1 MRLTYKCISLIN
13 AEIYSYITKQ
23 KKKKK
28 TKEEIT
34 LPGLRIKF
42 AQNENVFY

>member
-1 MRLTYKCISLIN
+1 MRPTYKCISLIN
-13 AEIYSYITKQ
+13 AEIYSYITN
-23 KKKKK
+23 KKKK

>member
-1 MRLTYKCISLIN
+1 MRPTYKCISLIN
-13 AEIYSYITKQ
+13 AEIYSYIT
-23 KKKKK
+23 KKK

>member
-13 AEIYSYITKQ
+13 AEIYSYIT

>member
-13 AEIYSYITKQ
+13 AEIYSYITK